1 VNLAESHDRPTTS
14 RPRVTI
20 GVPVYNG
27 VRFLDRA
34 LESLLAQTYQDLE
47 IVISDNAS
55 TDGTPAVIARW
66 AEQDPRIRTSRN
78 DVNKGLIWNHRR
90 TLALARGEYFM
101 FASHD
106 DWFAPTYVERCV
118 EVLGRRPEVALVY
131 AETVLVDEDGRETGR
146 DIARQRLEDPSPS
159 TRFWDILVVQGGLNH
174 YGMTRRRLLG
184 SIHPYKPLPRAE
196 RILFAEL
203 ALWGPFHLLR
213 EDLYFRRI
221 HGEQMTVLRTNR
233 KAETLALDPSRSGGL
248 RNSVPV
254 LLAEYVLAYVTA
266 VLRAPISLVEKAKGL
281 GRIGRWILAHMP
293 GFRLTDPRTRAVDIR
308 QTGEGALPRGRAE
321 IAAARG
327 GRCRRSAS
335 PRPVG

>member
-1 VNLAESHDRPTTS
+1 
-14 RPRVTI
+14 
-20 GVPVYNG
+20 
-27 VRFLDRA
+27 
-34 LESLLAQTYQDLE
+34 
-47 IVISDNAS
+47 
-55 TDGTPAVIARW
+55 
-66 AEQDPRIRTSRN
+66 
-78 DVNKGLIWNHRR
+78 
-90 TLALARGEYFM
+90 
-101 FASHD
+101 
-106 DWFAPTYVERCV
+106 
-118 EVLGRRPEVALVY
+118 
-131 AETVLVDEDGRETGR
+131 
-146 DIARQRLEDPSPS
+146 
-159 TRFWDILVVQGGLNH
+159 
-174 YGMTRRRLLG
+174 
-184 SIHPYKPLPRAE
+184 
-196 RILFAEL
+196 
-203 ALWGPFHLLR
+203 
-213 EDLYFRRI
+213 
-221 HGEQMTVLRTNR
+221 MTVLRTNR